1 MPITAKEFTIGLLVT
16 ALLEDKYN
24 KTGHMREE
32 ARRVAQRYAAK
43 LKGFGR
49 VAHPG
54 FFEYEEQAVKA
65 ARALKAEGV
74 DVVVVV
80 ELAYQKGLIPARALR
95 ELDVPVIVWNSQLVD
110 EFPES
115 ADFDLIMVNSG
126 MAGLPELTSS
136 LTRAGRRFW
145 LVTGAIDD
153 PAAQERLAE
162 LLAAARAA
170 ARLGNARV
178 GIIGHPY
185 EGMTDLMQDDYA
197 VLETFGATCWP
208 IDHDDVTAA
217 FAGTEEKAARRL
229 VQEQKE
235 LGRAV
240 EVEEPMMLRSARL
253 ALALEQVVRGGG
265 FDAVAEFDQVWL
277 SEKEI
282 GIIPFFGTSRMVEK
296 HVPFTC
302 EADVLRA
309 LSMLVLEELAGHS
322 TFLEHYILDYR
333 RNLMFNSHDGHGNP
347 SLADPR
353 QPVRIVPTIY
363 YKGAHG
369 FGASFNYA
377 YRPGEVTL
385 ASIGSLGGGRY
396 QFISAEG
403 QFVEMKPRDIAAPQ
417 TFFQWDGGGIVPF
430 SEAWLRAAP
439 SHHHTA
445 AYGRLNRRIALT
457 AEMLGLP
464 HAQI

>member
-1 MPITAKEFTIGLLVT
+1 MPIVKKEFTIGLLVT

-24 KTGHMREE
+24 KTGHIRAE
-32 ARRVAQRYAAK
+32 ARKVAERYADK
-43 LKGFGR
+43 LKGLGR
-49 VAHPG
+49 VVHPG
-54 FFEYEEQAVKA
+54 FFEYEPEAVKA
-65 ARALKAEGV
+65 ARALKAEGA

-80 ELAYQKGLIPARALR
+80 ELAYQKGLIPLRALL
-95 ELDVPVIVWNSQLVD
+95 ELDVPIIVWNTQLVD

-115 ADFDLIMVNSG
+115 ADFDLIMLNSG
-126 MAGLPELTSS
+126 MAGLPELASG
-136 LTRAGRRFW
+136 LARADRRFW
-145 LVTGAIDD
+145 LATGAIDD
-153 PAAQERLAE
+153 PAALERLGE

-170 ARLGNARV
+170 SRLGNAKV

-185 EGMTDLMQDDYA
+185 EGMTDLMQDDFE
-197 VLETFGATCWP
+197 VLQSFGATCWP
-208 IDHDDVTAA
+208 VDHDEVTGA
-217 FAGTEEKAARRL
+217 FAGIEEKKARAL
-229 VQEQKE
+229 IQEQKD
-235 LGRAV
+235 LGRSI

-277 SEKEI
+277 PDEKI

-309 LSMLVLEELAGHS
+309 LAMLVLEELAGQA
-322 TFLEHYILDYR
+322 TFLEHYLLDYR
-333 RNLMFNSHDGHGNP
+333 RNLMFDSHDGHGNP
-347 SLADPR
+347 SLADPG

-363 YKGAHG
+363 YQGVHG

-385 ASIGSLGGGRY
+385 ASIGSLGGGRF
-396 QFISAEG
+396 QLISSEG
-403 QFVEMKPRDIAAPQ
+403 RFLPMEPRDIAAPQ
-417 TFFQWDGGGIVPF
+417 TFFQWDGGGVAEF
-430 SEAWLRAAP
+430 SERWLRAAP

-445 AYGRLNRRIALT
+445 AYGRLNRKAALT
-457 AEMLGLP
+457 AEMLGLA
-464 HAQI
+464 HVQV

>member
-1 MPITAKEFTIGLLVT
+1 MPVAKKEFTIGLLVT

-24 KTGHMREE
+24 KTGHMRGE
-32 ARRVAQRYAAK
+32 ARKVAERYAAK
-43 LKGFGR
+43 LKDLGR
-49 VAHPG
+49 VVHPG
-54 FFEYEEQAVKA
+54 FFEYEQEAVKA
-65 ARALKAEGV
+65 ARALKAEDV
-74 DVVVVV
+74 DVVVVI
-80 ELAYQKGLIPARALR
+80 ELAYQKGLVPMRALL
-95 ELDVPVIVWNSQLVD
+95 ELDAPIIVWNAQLVD

-115 ADFDLIMVNSG
+115 ADFDLIMMNSG

-136 LTRAGRRFW
+136 LVRSHRRFW
-145 LVTGAIDD
+145 LVTGAIDN
-153 PAAQERLAE
+153 PSAEERLGE
-162 LLAAARAA
+162 LLAAARAV
-170 ARLGNARV
+170 ARLANARV

-217 FAGTEEKAARRL
+217 YGTIDDKAARGL
-229 VQEQKE
+229 IQEQKD
-235 LGRAV
+235 LGRSV

-253 ALALEQVVRGGG
+253 ALALEKVVREGG

-277 SEKEI
+277 SEEKI
-282 GIIPFFGTSRMVEK
+282 GIIPFFGTSRLVEN

-309 LSMLVLEELAGHS
+309 LAMLVLEELAGHS
-322 TFLEHYILDYR
+322 TFLEHYILDYK

-347 SLADPR
+347 SLADR
-353 QPVRIVPTIY
+353 KHKVRIVPTIY
-363 YKGAHG
+363 YKGVHG
-369 FGASFNYA
+369 FGASFNYS

-385 ASIGSLGGGRY
+385 VSVGSVGDGCF
-396 QFISAEG
+396 QFISSEG

-417 TFFQWDGGGIVPF
+417 TFFQWGGGGIVEF
-430 SEAWLRAAP
+430 SERWLYAAP

-445 AYGRLNRRIALT
+445 AYARLNRKIALV
-457 AEMLGLP
+457 AEMLGLA
-464 HAQI
+464 HVKV

>member
-1 MPITAKEFTIGLLVT
+1 MPVAKKEFTIGLLVT

-24 KTGHMREE
+24 KTGHMRGE
-32 ARRVAQRYAAK
+32 ARKVAERYAAK
-43 LKGFGR
+43 LKNLGR
-49 VAHPG
+49 VVHPG
-54 FFEYEEQAVKA
+54 FFEYEQEAVKA
-65 ARALKAEGV
+65 ARALKAEDV
-74 DVVVVV
+74 DVVVVI
-80 ELAYQKGLIPARALR
+80 ELAYQKGLVPMRALL
-95 ELDVPVIVWNSQLVD
+95 ELDAPIIVWNAQLVD

-115 ADFDLIMVNSG
+115 ADFDLIMMNSG

-136 LTRAGRRFW
+136 LVRSHRRFW

-153 PAAQERLAE
+153 PSAEERLGE
-162 LLAAARAA
+162 LLAAARAV
-170 ARLGNARV
+170 ARLANARV

-217 FAGTEEKAARRL
+217 YGTIDDKAARGL
-229 VQEQKE
+229 IQEQKD
-235 LGRAV
+235 LGRSV

-253 ALALEQVVRGGG
+253 ALALEKVVREGG

-277 SEKEI
+277 SEEKI
-282 GIIPFFGTSRMVEK
+282 GIIPFFGTSRLVEN

-309 LSMLVLEELAGHS
+309 LAMLVLEELAGHS
-322 TFLEHYILDYR
+322 TFLEHYILDYK

-347 SLADPR
+347 SLADR
-353 QPVRIVPTIY
+353 KHKVRIVPTIY
-363 YKGAHG
+363 YKGVHG
-369 FGASFNYA
+369 FGASFNYS

-385 ASIGSLGGGRY
+385 VSVGSVGDGCF
-396 QFISAEG
+396 QFISSEG

-417 TFFQWDGGGIVPF
+417 TFFQWGGGGIVEF
-430 SEAWLRAAP
+430 SERWLYAAP

-445 AYGRLNRRIALT
+445 AYARLNRKIALV
-457 AEMLGLP
+457 AEMLGLA
-464 HAQI
+464 HVKV

>member
-1 MPITAKEFTIGLLVT
+1 MPVAKKEFTIGLLVT

-24 KTGHMREE
+24 KTGHMRGE
-32 ARRVAQRYAAK
+32 ARKVAERYAAK
-43 LKGFGR
+43 LKDLGR
-49 VAHPG
+49 VVHPG
-54 FFEYEEQAVKA
+54 FFEYEQEAVKA
-65 ARALKAEGV
+65 ARALKAEDV
-74 DVVVVV
+74 DVVVVI
-80 ELAYQKGLIPARALR
+80 ELAYQKGLVPMRALL
-95 ELDVPVIVWNSQLVD
+95 ELDAPIIVWNAQLVD

-115 ADFDLIMVNSG
+115 ADFDLIMMNSG

-136 LTRAGRRFW
+136 LVRSHRRFW

-153 PAAQERLAE
+153 PSAEERLGE
-162 LLAAARAA
+162 LLAAARAV
-170 ARLGNARV
+170 ARLANARV

-217 FAGTEEKAARRL
+217 YGTIDDKAARGL
-229 VQEQKE
+229 IQEQKD
-235 LGRAV
+235 LGRSV

-253 ALALEQVVRGGG
+253 ALALEKVVREGG

-277 SEKEI
+277 SEEKI
-282 GIIPFFGTSRMVEK
+282 GIIPFFGTSRLVEN

-309 LSMLVLEELAGHS
+309 LAMLVLEELAGHS
-322 TFLEHYILDYR
+322 TFLEHYILDYK

-347 SLADPR
+347 SLADR
-353 QPVRIVPTIY
+353 KHKVRIVPTIY
-363 YKGAHG
+363 YQGVHG
-369 FGASFNYA
+369 FGASFNYS

-385 ASIGSLGGGRY
+385 VSVGSVGDGCF
-396 QFISAEG
+396 QFISSEG

-417 TFFQWDGGGIVPF
+417 TFFQWGGGGIVEF
-430 SEAWLRAAP
+430 SERWLYAAP

-445 AYGRLNRRIALT
+445 AYARLNRKIALV
-457 AEMLGLP
+457 AEMLGLA
-464 HAQI
+464 HVKV

>member
-1 MPITAKEFTIGLLVT
+1 MPVAKKEFTIGLLVT

-24 KTGHMREE
+24 KTGHMRGE
-32 ARRVAQRYAAK
+32 ARKVAERYAAK
-43 LKGFGR
+43 LKDLGR
-49 VAHPG
+49 VVHPG
-54 FFEYEEQAVKA
+54 FFEYEQEAVKA
-65 ARALKAEGV
+65 ARALKAEDV
-74 DVVVVV
+74 DVVVVI
-80 ELAYQKGLIPARALR
+80 ELAYQKGLVPMRALL
-95 ELDVPVIVWNSQLVD
+95 ELDAPIIVWNAQLVD

-115 ADFDLIMVNSG
+115 ADFDLIMMNSG

-136 LTRAGRRFW
+136 LVRSHRRFW

-153 PAAQERLAE
+153 PSAEERLGE
-162 LLAAARAA
+162 LLAAARAV
-170 ARLGNARV
+170 ARLANARV

-217 FAGTEEKAARRL
+217 YGTIDDKAARGL
-229 VQEQKE
+229 IQEQKD
-235 LGRAV
+235 LGRSV

-253 ALALEQVVRGGG
+253 ALALEKVVREGG

-277 SEKEI
+277 SEEKI
-282 GIIPFFGTSRMVEK
+282 GIIPFFGTSRLVEN

-309 LSMLVLEELAGHS
+309 LAMLVLEELAGHS
-322 TFLEHYILDYR
+322 TFLEHYILDYK

-347 SLADPR
+347 SLADR
-353 QPVRIVPTIY
+353 KHKVRIVPTIY
-363 YKGAHG
+363 YKGVHG
-369 FGASFNYA
+369 FGASFNYS

-385 ASIGSLGGGRY
+385 VSVGSVGDGCF
-396 QFISAEG
+396 QFISSEG

-417 TFFQWDGGGIVPF
+417 TFFQWGGGGIVEF
-430 SEAWLRAAP
+430 SERWLYAAP

-445 AYGRLNRRIALT
+445 AYARLNRKIALV
-457 AEMLGLP
+457 AEMLGLA
-464 HAQI
+464 HVKV